1 LMPTQTGTALGIFV
15 KQWHEQGAA
24 PIPIHTSFVAAPNPD
39 AYKIAGD
46 ALLGVYYMAPDYDRE
61 SPELQR
67 FFGLYQQDHGR
78 PPSIPFHTAGTVDT
92 LNMLQT
98 YLDKHPEYTR
108 DGFKNY
114 LLSEIKEYRGMMGV
128 YSFDAEGNANL
139 GFSLAQITRENSGRM
154 K

>member
-1 LMPTQTGTALGIFV
+1 
-15 KQWHEQGAA
+15 
-24 PIPIHTSFVAAPNPD
+24 
-39 AYKIAGD
+39 
-46 ALLGVYYMAPDYDRE
+46 
-61 SPELQR
+61 
-67 FFGLYQQDHGR
+67 
-78 PPSIPFHTAGTVDT
+78 
-92 LNMLQT
+92 MLQT